1 MKNFYMQAFDDP
13 PAEDT
18 PPWMPAEDTPAE
30 DTPAEDTPA
39 PPAPPAPPAGDKLP
53 VWYKDPYIIAAS
65 AMVVLA
71 IVLLGVYA
79 YGTNKKYN
87 F

>member
-13 PAEDT
+13 PAEET
-18 PPWMPAEDTPAE
+18 PPTPPAEETPPTPPAE
-30 DTPAEDTPA
+30 ETPPISPA
-39 PPAPPAPPAGDKLP
+39 PVGAKPP